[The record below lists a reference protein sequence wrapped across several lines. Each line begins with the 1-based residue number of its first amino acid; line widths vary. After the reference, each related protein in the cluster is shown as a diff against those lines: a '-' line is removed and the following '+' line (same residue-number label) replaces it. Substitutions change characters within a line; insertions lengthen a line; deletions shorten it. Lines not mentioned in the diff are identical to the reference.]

1 MTTGEL
7 QMSIP
12 NTGLYETAFRFSF
25 LLCLEKSFVETVKRK
40 MMDLFHIFIAGA
52 GRFTL
57 CLSLK
62 V

>member
-1 MTTGEL
+1 
-7 QMSIP
+7 MSIP

-25 LLCLEKSFVETVKRK
+25 LLCSEKSFVETVKRK